1 MPSVLIVD
9 DEPEIRHLIR
19 RCLQALDVTCLEA
32 SSGREAV
39 ESVRRHDPAVVLLDV
54 RLPDMHGLEVLRAI
68 RQVSPGTPV
77 LMLTAFDD
85 SRIAVQAIQQGADDY
100 MTKPLDVHYLT
111 RRVRDLLEAGQ
122 LRTGLET
129 VGEPAE
135 SDLHFYGLVGRSASI
150 RRVFQWIRRIAPTDL
165 PVLITG
171 ESGTGKRRVA
181 EVIHRLSPRAGGP
194 FVTVD
199 CGTIPSHLLESELFG
214 YERGAFTGADQRKVG
229 RIELA
234 QGGTVLLDEIANL
247 PPDGQVKLLQ
257 ALDEKVVFRL
267 GGTAPVRLDVR
278 IVVASNQDLRGLVDR
293 GQFRE
298 DLYYRLNVFELRLP
312 PLRERPEDIPLLVEY
327 FLRHFADRYGK
338 AVRGFHP
345 EAMALLLRHTWPGNV
360 RELRNVVERGIV
372 LADRWIGVEHLPP
385 EIQALAGERFD
396 VREAESFAQ
405 RARALLEE
413 TEKYLIREALDRT
426 GGDRRAAARLLGIS
440 PRTLYYKM
448 ERYFPRE
455 GRRTARSRAA
465 TPSTDEEAS
474 R

>member
-1 MPSVLIVD
+1 MATVLIVD

-19 RCLQALDVTCLEA
+19 RCLQTLDVTCLEA
-32 SSGREAV
+32 ASGQEAV
-39 ESVRRHDPAVVLLDV
+39 ESVRRHEPAVVLLDV

-68 RQVSPGTPV
+68 RQVSAGVSV
-77 LMLTAFDD
+77 LVLTAFDD

-100 MTKPLDVHYLT
+100 MTKPLDVDRLVQ
-111 RRVRDLLEAGQ
+111 RVRELLEAGR
-122 LRTGLET
+122 LRTGLEAM
-129 VGEPAE
+129 VERAE
-135 SDLHFYGLVGRSASI
+135 SDVHFYGLVGRSASI
-150 RRVFQWIRRIAPTDL
+150 RRVFQWIQRIAPTDM

-181 EVIHRLSPRAGGP
+181 EVIHRLSPRSQGP
-194 FVTVD
+194 FMTVD
-199 CGTIPSHLLESELFG
+199 CGTLPAHLLESELFG

-267 GGTAPVRLDVR
+267 GGTTPVQLDVR
-278 IVVASNQDLRGLVDR
+278 IVVASNQDLRGLVER

-327 FLRHFADRYGK
+327 FLRHFSGRYGK
-338 AVRGFHP
+338 TVRGFHP

-385 EIQALAGERFD
+385 EIQALAGERLE
-396 VREAESFAQ
+396 VQEAESFAQ
-405 RARALLEE
+405 RAHALLEE
-413 TEKYLIREALDRT
+413 TEKYILREALDRA
-426 GGDRRAAARLLGIS
+426 GGNRQVAARLLGIS
-440 PRTLYYKM
+440 LRTLYYKM
-448 ERYFPRE
+448 DRYFPKE
-455 GRRTARSRAA
+455 GRRRRETAGLQDGDKL
-465 TPSTDEEAS
+465 ST
-474 R
+474 